1 MTEHNARAG
10 GEVEVNAQLKE
21 NGDVVMYYF
30 GKRVRIKA
38 GVMKYMTLK
47 EETTYG

>member
-1 MTEHNARAG
+1 MS
-10 GEVEVNAQLKE
+10 EVGVNAQIKD

-38 GVMKYMTLK
+38 GVMKYMALE